1 MRPNPLRSH
10 LLKATAVLLFAGL
23 APMPRAHA
31 VAKEIV
37 ELQTQVEQMQTLLN
51 QMKQSND
58 ERLGAI
64 INLVQQNTDNV
75 NKMTAAISQLQR
87 SVAAQNEGGGK
98 IDQISGQMQS
108 LNDSVDELKTRIAH
122 LDTAL
127 QNIQSQLQNTPANV
141 PTGGGAPPPQT
152 AAPAPSG
159 GSAAAP
165 PPAGNFGGGAP
176 MQSQAP
182 PLQQSYQSAIRDYNS
197 GKYDVASAEFG
208 DVVHY
213 YPQDDLAGNSQFYIG
228 EIAYRQGKYPAAV
241 KSYDAVLE
249 QFPGN
254 NKAPAAELRK
264 GESLLAINQ
273 RDAGVRELRSLI
285 QRYPMTPEAQEAR
298 SKLNGMGVRI
308 NAGTATA
315 AKPSAYTPAPQ

>member
-1 MRPNPLRSH
+1 MRLHWLRATT
-10 LLKATAVLLFAGL
+10 LLAFVSLLS
-23 APMPRAHA
+23 MPHAHA
-31 VAKEIV
+31 VSKEIV
-37 ELQTQVEQMQTLLN
+37 ELQTQVQQLQDAIA

-75 NKMTAAISQLQR
+75 NKMTASVSQLQQAL
-87 SVAAQNEGGGK
+87 AAQNENGGGK
-98 IDQISGQMQS
+98 IDQISGQLQA
-108 LNDSVDELKTRIAH
+108 LNDSVDELKTRIGR
-122 LDTAL
+122 LDTAM
-127 QNIQSQLQNTPANV
+127 QNIQAQLQNTPANV
-141 PTGGGAPPPQT
+141 PTGGGAPTPQNFGSGNGGGMAASQPNN
-152 AAPAPSG
+152 AAP
-159 GSAAAP
+159 
-165 PPAGNFGGGAP
+165 GAIP
-176 MQSQAP
+176 MQAQTP
-182 PLQQSYQSAIRDYNS
+182 PLQQTYQSALRDYNS
-197 GKYDVASAEFG
+197 GKYAVASSEFG

-213 YPQDDLAGNSQFYIG
+213 YPQDDLAGNAQFYMG
-228 EIAYRQGKYPAAV
+228 EIAYRQGKYPDAV

-273 RDAGVRELRSLI
+273 KDAGVRELRSLI

-308 NAGTATA
+308 TPSTGGP
-315 AKPSAYTPAPQ
+315 KPSAYGQPSQ